1 VQFVPAF
8 FKLLLAKTDSER
20 EHGQEEFTRQL
31 HAFND
36 ALKAS
41 SSEGPFFFGSN
52 LGAVDIS
59 LIPFAVRLFLLEKMQ
74 GYKSE
79 ETSCSEKSSSLI
91 SKESV
96 CKLSVR
102 QFKVFERVLS
112 EGSAV

>member
-8 FKLLLAKTDSER
+8 FKLLLAKTESER

-41 SSEGPFFFGSN
+41 SSEGPFFFGRN

-79 ETSCSEKSSSLI
+79 ETCCSEKASNLE
-91 SKESV
+91 KQSV
-96 CKLSVR
+96 CKFSVR
-102 QFKVFERVLS
+102 QFEAFERALPFCCL
-112 EGSAV
+112 E